1 MNFIKMNKKEIIM
14 LIVYTMFA
22 LLQIGLFILFGLSL
36 LTNSN
41 LVESEFALS
50 AIGLTVPAIV
60 GIIFFRK
67 EIIESFTYFKEKT
80 ILKIVSIPMVVLFTV
95 IVEQSVMHFLATDQP
110 ENQKQLLETGTGIPL
125 IFTLLVFGILGPL
138 LEEIVFRHI
147 ILNRFSHYIGTAI
160 ASIISIIIFT
170 VLHTNQLSDI
180 AIYLPGSVILTAAYL
195 ISKRSIAYV
204 MGIHMLNNSI
214 TFIQLHMS

>member
-1 MNFIKMNKKEIIM
+1 MNFIKTNTKELIM

-22 LLQIGLFILFGLSL
+22 LLQIGLFILFGISL

-95 IVEQSVMHFLATDQP
+95 IVEQIVMRFLATGQP
-110 ENQKQLLETGTGIPL
+110 ENQEQLLETGAEIPL
-125 IFTLLVFGILGPL
+125 IFTLLVFGILGPI
-138 LEEIVFRHI
+138 LEEIIFRYI

-170 VLHTNQLSDI
+170 FMHTNQLSDI
-180 AIYLPGSVILTAAYL
+180 AIYLPGAVILTAAYL
-195 ISKRSIAYV
+195 ISKRSLAYV
-204 MGIHMLNNSI
+204 MAIHILNNCLG
-214 TFIQLHMS
+214 FIL

>member
-1 MNFIKMNKKEIIM
+1 MNFIKTNQKELIM
-14 LIVYTMFA
+14 LIIYTLFVPF
-22 LLQIGLFILFGLSL
+22 QIGLFILFGISL
-36 LTNSN
+36 LTNSK

-50 AIGLTVPAIV
+50 AIGLTIPAIV

-95 IVEQSVMHFLATDQP
+95 IVEQIVMRFLATGQP
-110 ENQKQLLETGTGIPL
+110 ENQEQLLETGAEIPL
-125 IFTLLVFGILGPL
+125 IFTLLVFGILGPI
-138 LEEIVFRHI
+138 LEEIIFRHI

-160 ASIISIIIFT
+160 ASIISILIFT
-170 VLHTNQLSDI
+170 FLHTNQLSDY
-180 AIYLPGSVILTAAYL
+180 ALYLPGAVILTAAYL
-195 ISKRSIAYV
+195 ISNRSLAYV
-204 MGIHMLNNSI
+204 MAIHMLNNSI

>member
-1 MNFIKMNKKEIIM
+1 MNKKEIIM

-80 ILKIVSIPMVVLFTV
+80 ILKIVSVPLVVLFTV
-95 IVEQSVMHFLATDQP
+95 IVEQSVMRFLATAQP
-110 ENQKQLLETGTGIPL
+110 ENQEQLLETGTGIPL

-180 AIYLPGSVILTAAYL
+180 AIYLPGSVILTVAYL

-204 MGIHMLNNSI
+204 MAIHMLNNCI